1 MEVAGKGGGCGEGW
15 RVWEGWR
22 VRKGGG
28 YSCTDLITAKGGVI
42 EVKDHNVRRQRTE
55 AVQGMSLDANDEG
68 RG

>member
-1 MEVAGKGGGCGEGW
+1 M
-15 RVWEGWR
+15 
-22 VRKGGG
+22 RKGGG

-42 EVKDHNVRRQRTE
+42 EVKDHNVRRQGTE